1 MTIAARTSEE
11 KSFILRALGE
21 TFEAVIDVPSF
32 FFCNRPVNQGQAA
45 AIAITPPEPS
55 HEKLSWTESTIENL
69 FDLPWGKD
77 EWQKGAQA
85 TRKEAVSQLLVAL
98 CVTMQPDSPT
108 PHIGPMWDGGVC
120 AEWHQNGID
129 LELYVAP
136 DGKVTWSFADMKTG
150 EEQEEESGQK
160 VWLLPESKFG
170 EYVHRLGSTA
180 VETIG

>member
-1 MTIAARTSEE
+1 MAIAARTSKE
-11 KSFILRALGE
+11 KSFIRAIGG

-45 AIAITPPEPS
+45 AIAASTLSEPS
-55 HEKLSWTESTIENL
+55 HERLSWTELTIENIV
-69 FDLPWGKD
+69 DLPWGKD
-77 EWQKGAQA
+77 EWQEGAQA
-85 TRKEAVSQLLVAL
+85 TRKEAVSHLLVAL
-98 CVTMQPDSPT
+98 YVTMQPDSPT

-160 VWLLPESKFG
+160 VWLLPESKFR